1 MKNAS
6 TVDKHLKKQAS
17 ARAAKKQRARPSSL
31 DVRGSNGQVYFRAL
45 SENSPAG
52 EYVVQDGRTL
62 HVNLTLATMF
72 GYSPSEL
79 IGQDPLLLIHP
90 DDRPTVAMKL
100 NDPASDKRRI
110 SHIECRGLCKD
121 GQTIDIEVRGDIPI
135 KLGGRPA
142 AIGSMLEVTR
152 HRQAERQLQKL
163 SHAVEQSP
171 VTVVITD
178 AQGNIEFVNRKF
190 TDLTGYTQEEVLG
203 TNPRILKSH
212 QNPELMY
219 RELWETILSG
229 REWHGELINRKK
241 NGEFFWEAA
250 SISPIRNAAGVATHF
265 IAIKEDISERKRA
278 EEALRKAEEEFRR
291 LFAEAMEGIFRVSS
305 EGRFLLVNPAVAR
318 ILGYNSAEEFMSLI
332 SDSDRQVWQTPAEWQ
347 QVVKLLEEQGSVRGY
362 ECQFRRKDGMAIWV
376 SINARQSAG
385 RDGKTQYYHAS
396 FEDITERREARE
408 ALEEAHRRI
417 ARSIEILKTRSEE
430 ISALGEFGSLLQ
442 SCLNTEEAYRIIK
455 SYCHKLFPFF
465 SGGIYLTA
473 ASRHLVQIVA
483 SWGEPGVSAPDFAL
497 DDCWALRGGRLHC
510 VTEKNAPAQCGHM
523 PPMPEVS
530 YFCVPL
536 MAQGQAMGILHIEFQ
551 ADLEFVRAE
560 DWEEFKKSSQELA
573 GAVAEHVALA
583 LANLQLRE
591 ALRIQSIRDP
601 LTGLFNR
608 RYMEESLERE
618 ILRAS
623 RNNQTIGVLLL
634 DIDHFKR
641 YNDTFGHEAGDTVLR
656 EVGRLLQR
664 HVRGED
670 IACRLGGEEFVLMLP
685 GVPLA
690 VAGERAE
697 LLREAVR
704 GLTVSFHG
712 QTLGTTTVSIGVAL
726 YPQQG
731 SDGVSLLECADKALY
746 TAKESGR
753 DRTVIAPAVAQQE

>member
-332 SDSDRQVWQTPAEWQ
+332 SDSDRQVWQTPVEWQ
-347 QVVKLLEEQGSVRGY
+347 HVVKLLEEQGSVRGY

-455 SYCHKLFPFF
+455 SYCHKLFPYF

-473 ASRHLVQIVA
+473 ASRHLVQIAA

-536 MAQGQAMGILHIEFQ
+536 MAQGEAMGILHIEFQ

-697 LLREAVR
+697 LLREAIR

-731 SDGVSLLECADKALY
+731 SDAVSLLECADKALY

>member
-332 SDSDRQVWQTPAEWQ
+332 SDSDRQVWQTPVEWQ
-347 QVVKLLEEQGSVRGY
+347 HVVKLLEEQGSVRGY

-536 MAQGQAMGILHIEFQ
+536 MAQGEAMGILHIEFQ

-697 LLREAVR
+697 LLREAIR

-731 SDGVSLLECADKALY
+731 SDAVSLLECADKALY